1 MQHEKRNYAMCN
13 RVDCRRS
20 TVMTVP
26 KWVQNGT
33 ISTKACET
41 VVQAKFQELPTVFQ
55 ELFTRANQGKLIT
68 ELMQ

>member
-1 MQHEKRNYAMCN
+1 
-13 RVDCRRS
+13 
-20 TVMTVP
+20 MTWS